1 MTRFETLLLRHRQSK
16 LSGLNDLYAQLE
28 IGAEIGL
35 PELLVDPSPARI
47 RPPFDPTL
55 RCAVAITHQ
64 LEWEN
69 ETNEIVP
76 VTLSVRCDSRR
87 WVPLYTV
94 GVWDVAPGETIVVPS
109 ELMMIEEEARDG

>member
-1 MTRFETLLLRHRQSK
+1 MTRLEGLLLRHRQSK
-16 LSGLNDLYAQLE
+16 LSEFNDLYAQLE
-28 IGAEIGL
+28 IGSEMGL
-35 PELLVDPSPARI
+35 PELLTVPSPARI
-47 RPPFDPTL
+47 RPPLASCL
-55 RCAVAITHQ
+55 RCAVAIAHQ

-69 ETNEIVP
+69 ETNEVVS

-109 ELMMIEEEARDG
+109 ELVMIDEEAKE